1 MSESKRPVGVKKAKK
16 TPSAKKPD
24 QTVEPLPRSSV
35 SIPVNHETALSLS
48 TGTGAGSI
56 TTRPNALVKLVP
68 RALTTACLA
77 FWFALCAL
85 MFPTLRQMQPT
96 QMALLGILAVC
107 SSAIVVH
114 LGMLTTTILRREL
127 SKLAMLARR
136 DQANETAEFDYDEFS
151 IIAKEIRSSNA
162 IVRDELE
169 NLRLAAYRDMSN
181 GLPNRLSLIPELAKG
196 MSLCDERSPCAVFHI
211 ILDGFTSAEHVLGVT
226 GGERLQSMVAS
237 RLTMFLAEGAANE
250 DRILQDVFLASLGI
264 GQFAMYMPHNAGRKK
279 AALLARQ
286 LQLVFNESF
295 DLDGRSISVKLSGG
309 IAVAPDDGKTP
320 EKLLK
325 NASLA
330 LNEVLRAGKVGFQ
343 FFSPR
348 LERLAKG
355 RAQFERELRD
365 AVAKEAFRP
374 VFQSKIDLSTGEIA
388 GVEALARWYRT
399 EDQIISPGT
408 FIPLAEELGLIDDI
422 GFQILRQSCDA
433 AADWLRAGHD
443 IPVAVNV
450 APCQFDRP
458 DFINQVVAALNESS
472 LPPRML
478 ELEITETMAVSNP
491 EQVATVMKPLRA
503 MGVKLAIDDFGT
515 GHANLSLL
523 TQLPFDIFKID
534 RQFVSALDNE
544 EQAPAVIEMIL
555 SMARTLGMKTVAE
568 GIETEE
574 QAAFLTRRGCTLG
587 QGYLYSRPIPVA
599 EFRKL
604 VREWPKSDT
613 VANLRK
619 AG

>member
-1 MSESKRPVGVKKAKK
+1 MIKDKDTLSEQTSELGSDMEPETPMEGAFGTAIGADAVGGL
-16 TPSAKKPD
+16 
-24 QTVEPLPRSSV
+24 PL
-35 SIPVNHETALSLS
+35 ALLPPNV
-48 TGTGAGSI
+48 TEI
-56 TTRPNALVKLVP
+56 RTRPNALVRLVP
-68 RALTTACLA
+68 QALATASLA

-85 MFPTLRQMQPT
+85 MLPTLSLMKPIQIVLFAT
-96 QMALLGILAVC
+96 LAVC
-107 SSAIVVH
+107 SSVIVIY
-114 LGMLTTTILRREL
+114 LGTMTTTILRREL
-127 SKLAMLARR
+127 NKLAVLARR
-136 DQANETAEFDYDEFS
+136 DHANETAEFDYDEFS
-151 IIAKEIRSSNA
+151 DIAKQIQSSNA
-162 IVRDELE
+162 IVRDEME

-196 MSLCDERSPCAVFHI
+196 LSLCDAQAPCAVFHI

-237 RLTMFLAEGAANE
+237 RLTMFLAAGTAN
-250 DRILQDVFLASLGI
+250 DDSILQDVFLASLGI
-264 GQFAMYMPHNAGRKK
+264 GQFAMFMPHNSGREK

-286 LQLVFNESF
+286 LQAVFNDSF
-295 DLDGRSISVKLSGG
+295 NLDGRSISVKLSGG
-309 IAVAPDDGKTP
+309 IAVAPDDGMTP
-320 EKLLK
+320 AVLLK

-374 VFQSKIDLSTGEIA
+374 VYQPKIDLASGEIA

-399 EDQIISPGT
+399 EDQVISPAT
-408 FIPLAEELGLIDDI
+408 FIPLAEELGLIDEI
-422 GFQILRQSCDA
+422 GFQILRQSCEA
-433 AADWLRAGHD
+433 AADWLRAGYD
-443 IPVAVNV
+443 VPLAVNV

-458 DFINQVVAALNESS
+458 DFINQVVSALNESG
-472 LPPRML
+472 LPPHML

-491 EQVATVMKPLRA
+491 DQVATVMKPLRA

-534 RQFVSALDNE
+534 RQFVSALDGD

-555 SMARTLGMKTVAE
+555 SMAKTLGMKTVAE
-568 GIETEE
+568 GVETEE
-574 QAAFLTRRGCTLG
+574 QAAFLTRRGCSLG
-587 QGYLYSRPIPVA
+587 QGFLYSRPIPVTD
-599 EFRKL
+599 FRQL
-604 VREWPKSDT
+604 VRDWPKRNGP
-613 VANLRK
+613 VQYRQ

>member
-1 MSESKRPVGVKKAKK
+1 MIKEENNLTRKDKAQ
-16 TPSAKKPD
+16 A
-24 QTVEPLPRSSV
+24 E
-35 SIPVNHETALSLS
+35 
-48 TGTGAGSI
+48 TGTLDLPAKPPATEAPLLMVASEDSGVAI
-56 TTRPNALVKLVP
+56 TTRANALARLVP
-68 RALTTACLA
+68 RALLTACLV
-77 FWFALCAL
+77 FWLALCVL
-85 MFPTLRQMQPT
+85 MFPTLRLMGPIQMII
-96 QMALLGILAVC
+96 LGVLAVC
-107 SSAIVVH
+107 SSAIIVH
-114 LGMLTTTILRREL
+114 LGSVTTGILRREL
-127 SKLAMLARR
+127 NALAKLARR
-136 DQANETAEFDYDEFS
+136 DQANETAEFAYDEFS
-151 IIAKEIRSSNA
+151 IIAKQIQSSNA

-196 MSLCDERSPCAVFHI
+196 LSLCDDKSPCAVFHI

-237 RLTMFLAEGAANE
+237 RLTMYLAAGAAN
-250 DRILQDVFLASLGI
+250 DDQVLQDVFLASLGI
-264 GQFAMYMPHNAGRKK
+264 GQFAMFMPHNAGREK
-279 AALLARQ
+279 AKLLARQ
-286 LQLVFNESF
+286 LQLVFNEPF
-295 DLDGRSISVKLSGG
+295 NLDGRSISVKLSGG

-320 EKLLK
+320 AKLLK

-348 LERLAKG
+348 LERLARG

-374 VFQSKIDLSTGEIA
+374 VFQPKIDLQTGQIA
-388 GVEALARWYRT
+388 GVEALARWYRS
-399 EDQIISPGT
+399 EGQIISPGT

-433 AADWLRAGHD
+433 AADWLRAGYNV
-443 IPVAVNV
+443 PLAVNV

-458 DFINQVVAALNESS
+458 DFINQVVSALNESG

-491 EQVATVMKPLRA
+491 EQVSTVMKPLRA

-523 TQLPFDIFKID
+523 TQMPFDIFKID
-534 RQFVSALDNE
+534 RQFVSALDTE

-555 SMARTLGMKTVAE
+555 SMAKTLGMKTVAE

-574 QAAFLTRRGCTLG
+574 QAAFLTRRGCSLG
-587 QGYLYSRPIPVA
+587 QGYLYSRPIPLEA
-599 EFRKL
+599 FRKL
-604 VREWPKSDT
+604 VREWPKNDM
-613 VANLRK
+613 VAGLRK

>member
-1 MSESKRPVGVKKAKK
+1 M
-16 TPSAKKPD
+16 
-24 QTVEPLPRSSV
+24 
-35 SIPVNHETALSLS
+35 LSLPA
-48 TGTGAGSI
+48 GAEMSSI
-56 TTRPNALVKLVP
+56 TTRPNSLANIVP
-68 RALTTACLA
+68 RALLTACLV
-77 FWFALCAL
+77 FWCALGAL
-85 MFPTLRQMQPT
+85 MFPTLRQMQPM
-96 QMALLGILAVC
+96 QMAVLGLLAVC
-107 SSAIVVH
+107 SSGIVIH
-114 LGMLTTTILRREL
+114 LGTVTTRVLRREL
-127 SKLAMLARR
+127 DKLAKLARR
-136 DQANETAEFDYDEFS
+136 DQANETAEFEYDEFS
-151 IIAKEIRSSNA
+151 VIAREIQSSNA
-162 IVRDELE
+162 IVRDEME
-169 NLRLAAYRDMSN
+169 TLRLAAYRDMSN
-181 GLPNRLSLIPELAKG
+181 GLPNRLSLIPQIAKG
-196 MSLCDERSPCAVFHI
+196 LELCDETSPCAVFHI

-237 RLTMFLAEGAANE
+237 RLTMFLAKGAAN
-250 DRILQDVFLASLGI
+250 DDAILQDVFLASLGV
-264 GQFAMYMPHNAGRKK
+264 GQFAMFMPHNAGRKK
-279 AALLARQ
+279 AAALARK
-286 LQLVFNESF
+286 LQLVFNEAF

-320 EKLLK
+320 AKLLK

-348 LERLAKG
+348 LERLAQG
-355 RAQFERELRD
+355 RIKFEHELRD

-374 VFQSKIDLSTGEIA
+374 VFQPKIDLATGQIA

-399 EDQIISPGT
+399 EDQVISPGT
-408 FIPLAEELGLIDDI
+408 FIPLAEELGLIDEI

-433 AADWLRAGHD
+433 AADWMRSGYEV
-443 IPVAVNV
+443 PVAVNV

-458 DFINQVVAALNESS
+458 DFINQVVAALNESG

-534 RQFVSALDNE
+534 RQFVSALEAD

-555 SMARTLGMKTVAE
+555 SMAKTLGMKTVAE

-587 QGYLYSRPIPVA
+587 QGYLYSRPIPVP

-604 VREWPKSDT
+604 VRDWPHRD
-613 VANLRK
+613 APGGLRVVS
-619 AG
+619 